1 MIKNQQITVHDGG
14 IDILRR
20 QLEEQ
25 QQLDKKHKIEMMR
38 QLELQLG

>member
-1 MIKNQQITVHDGG
+1 VHDGG
-14 IDILRR
+14 VDILKR